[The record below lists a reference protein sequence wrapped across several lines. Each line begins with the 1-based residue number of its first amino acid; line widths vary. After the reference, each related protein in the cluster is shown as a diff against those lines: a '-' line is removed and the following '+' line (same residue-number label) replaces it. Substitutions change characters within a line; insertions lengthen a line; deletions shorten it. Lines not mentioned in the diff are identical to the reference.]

1 MADFIYCLNSSTIRP
16 TPLLEKIQVARAA
29 GYAAIE
35 LWHDDMDLYLSQ
47 GGTLADLRKALDDA
61 GLAVPTTIMLKG
73 WWDTTGDDHTRAMD
87 EVRRRLHQAAAIGA
101 VYSIAGPPHGPVD
114 DNIGARRYAE
124 LLNLG
129 REFGVRPAM
138 EYLGFVQD
146 VKTIDDALR
155 VMDGSGQI
163 DATIVLDPFHC
174 FRGGGGMEAIARL
187 DESRIAISHF
197 NDAPAHP
204 PADQQHDPDRVLPG
218 DGHLDLR
225 RYLDLLRG
233 TGYRRWLSLELF
245 RRDLWERD
253 PLEVARIGLEK
264 MRSAAEE

>member
-16 TPLLEKIQVARAA
+16 TPLLEKIRVAGSA

-35 LWHDDMDLYLSQ
+35 LWHDDIDLYLSQ
-47 GGTLADLRKALDDA
+47 GGTLAELRMALDDA
-61 GLAVPTTIMLKG
+61 GLTVPTTIMLKG
-73 WWDTTGDDHTRAMD
+73 WWDTSGEEHARAME
-87 EVRRRLHQAAAIGA
+87 EVRRRLDQAAAAGA
-101 VYSIAGPPHGPVD
+101 VYAIAGPPHGPVD
-114 DNIGARRYAE
+114 YDLGARRYAE
-124 LLNLG
+124 LLALG

-155 VMDGSGQI
+155 VMDGSGRS

-174 FRGGGGMEAIARL
+174 FRGGGGFETIAGL

-204 PADQQHDPDRVLPG
+204 APHEQHDPDRVLPG
-218 DGHLDLR
+218 EGHLDLR

-245 RRDLWERD
+245 RQDLWDRD
-253 PLEVARIGLEK
+253 PQEVARIGLER
-264 MRSAAEE
+264 MRSVVEG